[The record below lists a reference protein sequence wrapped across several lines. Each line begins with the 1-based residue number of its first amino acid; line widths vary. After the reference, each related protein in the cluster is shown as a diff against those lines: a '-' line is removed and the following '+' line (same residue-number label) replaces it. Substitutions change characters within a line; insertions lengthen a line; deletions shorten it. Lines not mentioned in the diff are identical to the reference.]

1 MRKYFVELAGL
12 DPSLQRR
19 PVAYTPL
26 HMGTRD
32 KSMSKRW
39 NFTSAARVQ
48 LQPREEMHT
57 SPHRPGTK
65 EKCARPA
72 MLLLARS
79 VGSNHTRNRRVRGD
93 YAIGW
98 KPSIG
103 RG

>member
-1 MRKYFVELAGL
+1 MELAGL
-12 DPSLQRR
+12 DPRLQHR
-19 PVAYTPL
+19 PVAYTHL

-32 KSMSKRW
+32 KSMSQQR
-39 NFTSAARVQ
+39 NHTIAARVQ
-48 LQPREEMHT
+48 LQPRDEMHT

-65 EKCARPA
+65 EEYARPA